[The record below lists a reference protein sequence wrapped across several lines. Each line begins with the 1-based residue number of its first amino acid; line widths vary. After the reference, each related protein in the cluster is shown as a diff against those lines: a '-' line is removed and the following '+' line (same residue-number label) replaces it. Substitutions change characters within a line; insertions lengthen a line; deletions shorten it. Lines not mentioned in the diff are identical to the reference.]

1 MGTALLIA
9 SIIIVIHTLVNA
21 SLITFSVIPALLDM
35 CLKDGD
41 ADWEIC
47 RNAALA
53 ISIASYEQQ
62 NHSDMIHSPFCIE
75 MIVQMVWFASI
86 VILQKSSYF
95 LISN

>member
-1 MGTALLIA
+1 
-9 SIIIVIHTLVNA
+9 
-21 SLITFSVIPALLDM
+21 M

-41 ADWEIC
+41 ADWEIS

-75 MIVQMVWFASI
+75 MIVQMVLFCNLI
-86 VILQKSSYF
+86 V
-95 LISN
+95 

>member
-1 MGTALLIA
+1 
-9 SIIIVIHTLVNA
+9 
-21 SLITFSVIPALLDM
+21 M

-41 ADWEIC
+41 ADWEIS

-75 MIVQMVWFASI
+75 MIVQMVLFCILI
-86 VILQKSSYF
+86 VWATFKHTTEITLY
-95 LISN
+95 

>member
-1 MGTALLIA
+1 MGIALLIA
-9 SIIIVIHTLVNA
+9 SIIIVIHVLVNA
-21 SLITFSVIPALLDM
+21 CSSVIPALLDM

-62 NHSDMIHSPFCIE
+62 NHSDMIHSPFCID